1 MKKAIVLIL
10 TIILLET
17 SISIAKSDDLN
28 STTVY
33 WGINYYDYTERTT
46 AKDPFMT
53 LETAIPTIIF
63 GIRDETAIRGKDDTN
78 KISYYSEFSIGE
90 VTYWQHTNTGGHD
103 HTYWVW
109 QTEGFVVLPLNF
121 YAGFGYRHLKDYLS
135 EGGSGGYDRQNRMT
149 YIPVGY
155 ILNAE
160 GVIKLQYNFLL
171 EGTQFSE
178 LSQIP
183 GYGDITNVQNEGYGM
198 EFSYT
203 DPSGKWEIFT
213 KYWNIDDSA
222 LNTSTGTKW
231 IITGM
236 EPMNETFEFGI
247 KTTF

>member
-1 MKKAIVLIL
+1 MYKIITILIFL
-10 TIILLET
+10 IAPITF
-17 SISIAKSDDLN
+17 AKSENLN
-28 STTVY
+28 SAGVY
-33 WGINYYDYTERTT
+33 LGVHYYDYTERTT
-46 AKDPFMT
+46 KHDPFMS
-53 LETAIPTIIF
+53 LESAIPTFTI
-63 GIRDETAIRGKDDTN
+63 GLRDETAIRGNDDTN
-78 KISYYSEFSIGE
+78 KFSYYTEFSYGA
-90 VTYWQHTNTGGHD
+90 VTYWQYTDTGGHD
-103 HTYWVW
+103 HAYWVW
-109 QTEGFVVLPLNF
+109 QTEGFVALPLNF

-171 EGTQFSE
+171 EGTQFSQ

-183 GYGDITNVQNEGYGM
+183 GYGDLTNVQNEGYGM

-213 KYWNIDDSA
+213 KYWNIDDSD

-236 EPMNETFEFGI
+236 EPMNETFEFGLK
-247 KTTF
+247 KTF

>member
-28 STTVY
+28 STAFY
-33 WGINYYDYTERTT
+33 WGINYYDYIERTT
-46 AKDPFMT
+46 EKDPFMT

-63 GIRDETAIRGKDDTN
+63 GIRDETAIRGDDTS
-78 KISYYSEFSIGE
+78 KFSYYSEFSIGE
-90 VTYWQHTNTGGHD
+90 VTYWQHTDTGGHD

-109 QTEGFVVLPLNF
+109 QSEAFYALPLNF

-135 EGGSGGYDRQNRMT
+135 QVGSGGYDRQNRMT
-149 YIPVGY
+149 YLPVGY

-171 EGTQFSE
+171 EGTQFSQ

-183 GYGDITNVQNEGYGM
+183 GYGDLTNVQNEGYGM

-203 DPSGKWEIFT
+203 NPSGKWEIFT
-213 KYWNIDDSA
+213 KYWNIDDSD

-231 IITGM
+231 IVTGM
-236 EPMNETFEFGI
+236 EPMNETFEIGI

>member
-1 MKKAIVLIL
+1 
-10 TIILLET
+10 IILLET

-53 LETAIPTIIF
+53 LETAIPTVIF
-63 GIRDETAIRGKDDTN
+63 GIRDETAIRGNDDTN

-109 QTEGFVVLPLNF
+109 QTEGFVALPLNF

-171 EGTQFSE
+171 EGTQFSQ

-183 GYGDITNVQNEGYGM
+183 GYGDLTNVQNEGYGM

-213 KYWNIDDSA
+213 KYWNIDDSD
-222 LNTSTGTKW
+222 LNTSTG
-231 IITGM
+231 
-236 EPMNETFEFGI
+236 
-247 KTTF
+247 

>member
-28 STTVY
+28 STAVY
-33 WGINYYDYTERTT
+33 WGINYYEYTERTT

-53 LETAIPTIIF
+53 LETAIPTVIF

-109 QTEGFVVLPLNF
+109 QTEGFVALPLNF

-183 GYGDITNVQNEGYGM
+183 GYGDLTNVQNEGYGM
-198 EFSYT
+198 ELSYT
-203 DPSGKWEIFT
+203 APSGSWEIFT
-213 KYWNIDDSA
+213 KYWNIHDSD

-236 EPMNETFEFGI
+236 EPMNETFEIGI